1 MLPLSRIL
9 LLVVVA
15 CYVDGNQRIIHVSEL
30 VSDNKDSITS
40 GEGDNS
46 LICCVYGN
54 CSCSSLDHALANLTS
69 NVLINITT
77 DVTLSSL
84 VTVSDLENVSIIG
97 HNNPHCELQKRWRNT
112 LCNNCII
119 QGITWDGCGTEKFNI
134 SDDDS
139 EPGLKL
145 SKSSNVT
152 IQSCSFQHS
161 VGQAIVLSEMLGDV
175 SINNCMFMDNSHYR
189 GHGTAVHYS
198 SNTRKCSN
206 FEITIS
212 KCSFSY
218 NKMKSLVYLENR
230 LSKCNKI
237 RFNNCIFYGSQGTS
251 LYAINHNIYLNK
263 KFLFQNNTALNG
275 TGIYIS
281 DYSTV
286 VFDKDSDVTFTQN
299 SANYRGGA
307 IFLSNHSILLFEHNS
322 VVTFTDNKATNGTVY
337 SEANSN
343 VTFKGACQVSFSSN
357 SATQY
362 GAAIYSTDNSHVTF
376 TGNAMVIFNSNF
388 VSSNE
393 SNLLIGGILYCVA
406 NCITS
411 FEANSTTLFSNN
423 TAQLGG
429 AILSNNNSIIYF
441 EGNATTV
448 FHNNNAYSVGGA
460 INTNV
465 YSNVSFAG
473 NSITVFNNNSAV
485 NGGAI
490 ICFDYSNIHFEK
502 NSTVV
507 FSNNT
512 AHDNGGAI
520 LTIYH
525 CNITFDGNSTVTF
538 NSNSAK
544 IGATV
549 YSAISSKLITKRR
562 SRIIINYLTAKW
574 CYNTCLPYTGQDD
587 VLTIDNNGIVWCTD
601 QNAFICISNKCH
613 CKSLEGI
620 LQPGTGVKHNV
631 HITDDIVVLSSTIH
645 INADDVIIVGHNNN
659 TVICVDGGRIEV
671 KSSQFDNSE
680 LIIEGITW
688 IGCGIVSKYL
698 GVLQITN
705 YDKVTIEKCVFQYS
719 VGPVVTLLG
728 VMRQIN
734 IIDCKFVN
742 TSHFSG
748 DGAAIAVY
756 SIYNAEIFNAFTIK
770 GCYFYSNRGS
780 KNIIS
785 VYFSPDTYSNVYLIN
800 SIFHNNEGACINLS
814 GYASF
819 ILHINREVLFENN
832 TAENG
837 AGIYISG
844 HSTVTFGENSNTKF
858 INNFAYYNGAVIF
871 LKDHSSVIFDQ
882 NSIVTFTDNKATNGT
897 VYSEASSS
905 ITFKGTCEVAFSS
918 NSATQYG
925 AAIYSTDNS
934 HVTFTGITT
943 VYFTNNVVPSN
954 DKFTKIGGTIFSENF
969 GYISFEGNSIADNFA
984 NFGTAIFS
992 INNSNVIFKDKSR
1005 VVFNNN
1011 TVHYCG
1017 VLTSAVFSNVT
1028 FTDYANVIRI

>member
-15 CYVDGNQRIIHVSEL
+15 YYVDGNQRIIHVSEL
-30 VSDNKDSITS
+30 VSDNKDSVTS
-40 GEGDNS
+40 GEDDNS
-46 LICCVYGN
+46 LTCCVYGN

-84 VTVSDLENVSIIG
+84 VRVSDLENVSIIG
-97 HNNPHCELQKRWRNT
+97 HNNPTVNCRSDGGINIT
-112 LCNNCII
+112 FCNNCII
-119 QGITWDGCGTEKFNI
+119 QGITWDRCGIGNI
-134 SDDDS
+134 SNDT

-145 SKSSNVT
+145 SYSSNVT
-152 IQSCSFQHS
+152 IQSCSFQQS
-161 VGQAIVLSEMLGDV
+161 VGQAIVLSELLGDV
-175 SINNCMFMDNSHYR
+175 NINDCMFVNNSHYR
-189 GHGTAVHYS
+189 GHGAAVHYS
-198 SNTRKCSN
+198 SNTRKCFN

-237 RFNNCIFYGSQGTS
+237 KFNNCIFYGNQGIS

-275 TGIYIS
+275 AGIYIS

-286 VFDKDSDVTFTQN
+286 VFDKDSDVIFTQN
-299 SANYRGGA
+299 SANHKGGA

-322 VVTFTDNKATNGTVY
+322 IVTFTDNKATNGTVY

-343 VTFKGACQVSFSSN
+343 VTFKGTSEVTFSSN

-362 GAAIYSTDNSHVTF
+362 GAAIYSSDNSHVTF
-376 TGNAMVIFNSNF
+376 TGNATVKFNSNF

-406 NCITS
+406 NCIAS

-429 AILSNNNSIIYF
+429 AILSNDNSIIYF

-448 FHNNNAYSVGGA
+448 FRNNNAYSVGGA

-473 NSITVFNNNSAV
+473 NSITVFNNNSAA

-490 ICFDYSNIHFEK
+490 ICFDYSYIHFEK
-502 NSTVV
+502 DSTVV

-512 AHDNGGAI
+512 AHDNGGAV

-525 CNITFDGNSTVTF
+525 CNIIFDDNSTVTF

-562 SRIIINYLTAKW
+562 SRIIINNLAAKW
-574 CYNTCLPYTGQDD
+574 CYNTCLPFTGQDN
-587 VLTIDNNGIVWCTD
+587 VLKIDNNGIVWCTD

-613 CKSLEGI
+613 CKNLEDI
-620 LQPGTGVKHNV
+620 LQPAGTGVKHNV
-631 HITDDIVVLSSTIH
+631 HITDNVVVLSSTIH
-645 INADDVIIVGHNNN
+645 INADDVIIVGHNNP
-659 TVICVDGGRIEV
+659 TILCGDGGRMEV
-671 KSSQFDNSE
+671 KSSQFNNSE

-705 YDKVTIEKCVFQYS
+705 YDKIPVFGGTGSHS
-719 VGPVVTLLG
+719 VG
-728 VMRQIN
+728 
-734 IIDCKFVN
+734 C
-742 TSHFSG
+742 
-748 DGAAIAVY
+748 
-756 SIYNAEIFNAFTIK
+756 
-770 GCYFYSNRGS
+770 
-780 KNIIS
+780 
-785 VYFSPDTYSNVYLIN
+785 
-800 SIFHNNEGACINLS
+800 NETN
-814 GYASF
+814 
-819 ILHINREVLFENN
+819 
-832 TAENG
+832 
-837 AGIYISG
+837 
-844 HSTVTFGENSNTKF
+844 K
-858 INNFAYYNGAVIF
+858 YY
-871 LKDHSSVIFDQ
+871 
-882 NSIVTFTDNKATNGT
+882 
-897 VYSEASSS
+897 
-905 ITFKGTCEVAFSS
+905 
-918 NSATQYG
+918 
-925 AAIYSTDNS
+925 
-934 HVTFTGITT
+934 
-943 VYFTNNVVPSN
+943 
-954 DKFTKIGGTIFSENF
+954 
-969 GYISFEGNSIADNFA
+969 
-984 NFGTAIFS
+984 
-992 INNSNVIFKDKSR
+992 
-1005 VVFNNN
+1005 
-1011 TVHYCG
+1011 
-1017 VLTSAVFSNVT
+1017 
-1028 FTDYANVIRI
+1028 